1 VRRRV
6 TNRDSHFHRQNSAG
20 LKTLRFEV
28 SIYTPE
34 YYSWLFRKEDLNLFH
49 SFDIRRNLS
58 QVKEESYTEGGKSGE
73 FFFATFDHRYIFK
86 TIKA

>member
-1 VRRRV
+1 
-6 TNRDSHFHRQNSAG
+6 
-20 LKTLRFEV
+20 LRFEV
-28 SIYTPE
+28 SIYSPE
-34 YYSWLFRKEDLNLFH
+34 YYSWLFRKEGLNLFH

>member
-1 VRRRV
+1 
-6 TNRDSHFHRQNSAG
+6 
-20 LKTLRFEV
+20 V

-34 YYSWLFRKEDLNLFH
+34 YYSWLFRKDGLNLFK

-58 QVKEESYTEGGKSGE
+58 QVKEDSYTDGGKSGE
-73 FFFATFDHRYIFK
+73 FFFATFDHYFIFK